1 MKKSSAKRKKK
12 ISSFVLL
19 ISAVMVLGGCSGKE
33 SGNEEASSD
42 TEISASQSSEEESKG
57 ASDVQEP
64 AAAPVIENA
73 VWSGYFDGLNG
84 AAVVYD
90 PERNYYQ
97 IYNQELAETRRSPCS
112 TFKVISS
119 AVGLEHGIIAPEDSV
134 RAWSG
139 EIYWNADWNRDI
151 GFEDAFRT
159 SCVWYFRQVVD
170 EIGADLMES
179 VLSRLQ
185 YGNCDISDWAGTLN
199 TNTDNRD
206 QTGFWIESSLLISPR
221 EQTEVMERIFGSSS
235 QFSEETQEKLK
246 EVMLVTDLDTAGV
259 PVYGKTGL
267 GVDGGTAVDAWFTGF
282 ADIEGERRYFCVYLG
297 ETEGAEVTSGKAKE
311 IAVEIL
317 SSLRGSSPGE

>member
-119 AVGLEHGIIAPEDSV
+119 AVGLE
-134 RAWSG
+134 SG
-139 EIYWNADWNRDI
+139 H
-151 GFEDAFRT
+151 
-159 SCVWYFRQVVD
+159 
-170 EIGADLMES
+170 
-179 VLSRLQ
+179 RL
-185 YGNCDISDWAGTLN
+185 
-199 TNTDNRD
+199 
-206 QTGFWIESSLLISPR
+206 
-221 EQTEVMERIFGSSS
+221 
-235 QFSEETQEKLK
+235 
-246 EVMLVTDLDTAGV
+246 
-259 PVYGKTGL
+259 
-267 GVDGGTAVDAWFTGF
+267 
-282 ADIEGERRYFCVYLG
+282 
-297 ETEGAEVTSGKAKE
+297 
-311 IAVEIL
+311 
-317 SSLRGSSPGE
+317 